1 MDTEFKSTHAVK
13 TWCIVE
19 QQRSKLVVGHPD
31 PLVFT
36 FLNQE
41 FKFVYEFKPYFLIFK
56 KIKARKRVIIG
67 KTKLYQ
73 GGRN

>member
-31 PLVFT
+31 PMGKYIIK
-36 FLNQE
+36 
-41 FKFVYEFKPYFLIFK
+41 KFMF
-56 KIKARKRVIIG
+56 RRV
-67 KTKLYQ
+67 
-73 GGRN
+73 